1 MATATVEEFKIEL
14 DPYGED
20 WRWEDNYDELQSFF
34 CNQDFDYFRIN
45 GRNMGW
51 THADGFIVV
60 RGEQVIDA
68 LKLDGDYR
76 LEFIFTSS
84 ELAMPVKVA
93 RYSHDEP
100 MGAFFDIVQATEA
113 DIENYA

>member
-1 MATATVEEFKIEL
+1 MATATIEEFTIEL
-14 DPYGED
+14 DPYAED

-34 CNQDFDYFRIN
+34 CNQDFEYFRIN

-51 THADGFIVV
+51 THSEGFIVV
-60 RGEQVIDA
+60 RGEQVIEA
-68 LKLDGDYR
+68 LKLNGDFR

-93 RYSHDEP
+93 RFSHDEP
-100 MGAFFDIVQATEA
+100 TGAFFDIVQATEE

>member
-1 MATATVEEFKIEL
+1 MTVLEKEFKIEL
-14 DPYGED
+14 DPYCED
-20 WRWEDNYDELQSFF
+20 WMWEDNYDELQSFF

-51 THADGFIVV
+51 THADGFIIV
-60 RGEQVIDA
+60 RGEQVLDA
-68 LKLDGDYR
+68 LKLNGDYR
-76 LEFIFTSS
+76 LEFIFQSS

-93 RYSHDEP
+93 RFSHDEP
-100 MGAFFDIVQATEA
+100 MGAFFDIVQATEE

>member
-1 MATATVEEFKIEL
+1 MATATIEEFRIEL
-14 DPYGED
+14 DPYAED

-34 CNQDFDYFRIN
+34 CNQEFDYFRIN
-45 GRNMGW
+45 GRAMGW
-51 THADGFIVV
+51 TRADGFVVV

-68 LKLDGDYR
+68 LKLNGDYR
-76 LEFIFTSS
+76 LEFIFESS
-84 ELAMPVKVA
+84 ELAMPVRVV

-100 MGAFFDIVQATEA
+100 TGAYFDIVEATEE